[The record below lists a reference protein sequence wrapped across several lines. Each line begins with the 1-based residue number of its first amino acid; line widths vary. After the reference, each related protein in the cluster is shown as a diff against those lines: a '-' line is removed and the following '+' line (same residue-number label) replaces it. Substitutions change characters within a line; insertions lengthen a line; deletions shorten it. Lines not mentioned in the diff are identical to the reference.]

1 MSEGERLMPSSSHA
15 WTVLCRACDLVIGTV
30 EDGRF
35 VHDPACAS
43 PLAIGAGLMRC
54 CQCGGRLT
62 PDAQSLAAQGVDE
75 QDVDDQDV
83 EDLPPAAMLPFVR
96 PGLGERDTRRRL

>member
-1 MSEGERLMPSSSHA
+1 MPLSAHA

-35 VHDPACAS
+35 VHDPTCPR

-62 PDAQSLAAQGVDE
+62 AGQRPVVTPDLDDLEDE
-75 QDVDDQDV
+75 DDT
-83 EDLPPAAMLPFVR
+83 PASVLRFMR
-96 PGLGERDTRRRL
+96 PAIAEGDARQRL

>member
-1 MSEGERLMPSSSHA
+1 MPLSADA

-35 VHDPACAS
+35 VHDPTCTR
-43 PLAIGAGLMRC
+43 PLAIATGVMRC

-62 PDAQSLAAQGVDE
+62 AGQRPVVAP
-75 QDVDDQDV
+75 
-83 EDLPPAAMLPFVR
+83 DLPDLEEERPNTVLRFVLPAIAE
-96 PGLGERDTRRRL
+96 GETRQRL

>member
-1 MSEGERLMPSSSHA
+1 MPLSAHA

-35 VHDPACAS
+35 EHDPTCAS
-43 PLAIGAGLMRC
+43 PLAIGTGVMRC

-62 PDAQSLAAQGVDE
+62 AGQRPVPAPERDDDEEEEAPAFVLRFRPSSLAEGDARQ
-75 QDVDDQDV
+75 
-83 EDLPPAAMLPFVR
+83 
-96 PGLGERDTRRRL
+96 RL

>member
-1 MSEGERLMPSSSHA
+1 MPSSAHA

-35 VHDPACAS
+35 LHDPACTS

-62 PDAQSLAAQGVDE
+62 PDAWPVAE
-75 QDVDDQDV
+75 QDVDEHDV
-83 EDLPPAAMLPFVR
+83 EDLPPASLLLFMPS
-96 PGLGERDTRRRL
+96 GLSGRDTRQRL

>member
-1 MSEGERLMPSSSHA
+1 MPLSAHA

-35 VHDPACAS
+35 EHDPTCAS
-43 PLAIGAGLMRC
+43 PLAIGTGVMRC

-62 PDAQSLAAQGVDE
+62 AGQRPAAAPDVPDLNDEAAPSSALRFMASRLADPDARQ
-75 QDVDDQDV
+75 
-83 EDLPPAAMLPFVR
+83 
-96 PGLGERDTRRRL
+96 RL